1 MFDFH
6 FSIWRTDVDVPIFQS
21 MISKGAF
28 HTCGCWSQTRAGVLF
43 IGKSDGTLDI
53 WDFIDQSH
61 KWTIQYSVTSI
72 GVSSIKFHDNLTNV
86 LAVGDLEG
94 TLHILEL
101 PFTLVRKVG
110 DEDRTMNDFWAR
122 EIERV
127 KYFEKRFE
135 IRYEENQKEKGKK
148 DIEEKLQ
155 SQKDDKKDKDVI
167 LLLMQKEDEDD
178 LINKEYLEFSQNYLD
193 EFIYKIEKKP
203 DPKDVPTKK

>member
-1 MFDFH
+1 
-6 FSIWRTDVDVPIFQS
+6 

>member
-167 LLLMQKEDEDD
+167 LLLM
-178 LINKEYLEFSQNYLD
+178 
-193 EFIYKIEKKP
+193 
-203 DPKDVPTKK
+203 